1 MGSRPKRRHLKA
13 FLLVFSRQ
21 LASCFG
27 VRNAVGGGAAIQALV
42 LGGGLGDVVDDGG
55 DNFDQ
60 HCMTMD
66 LLDDDDENMEL
77 VNNGDG
83 GLL

>member
-1 MGSRPKRRHLKA
+1 MWLMMVGSYWVA
-13 FLLVFSRQ
+13 QS
-21 LASCFG
+21 
-27 VRNAVGGGAAIQALV
+27 VGGG
-42 LGGGLGDVVDDGG
+42 
-55 DNFDQ
+55 DNLDQ

-83 GLL
+83 DLL